1 MPVLPI
7 ASAAVL
13 GLVSATAGEA
23 SPRQD
28 PFYCAERSLGRYFY
42 CASPLEEEL
51 PPAEAETTVTASPS
65 ATAEVEAIRTQLEEL
80 RAEAVL
86 RPTPESV
93 ASYIRFQ
100 REQLDRASTFSDMW
114 RRALWMDPSLDYNLE
129 RPASGFAKRAWLDG
143 RKDERQQALAGLKD
157 RYGLFYFYAASCSA
171 CQTFSPVLRGLA
183 DAHDL
188 TVKAVS
194 TDGGP
199 SAAFPAWV
207 RDSGQKERL
216 GFADA
221 PVPAVILFDSETK
234 EVTPVAFGVTSQA
247 ELEERLFILTQ
258 KEPGADY

>member
-7 ASAAVL
+7 ASAALL
-13 GLVSATAGEA
+13 GLASAMAGDA
-23 SPRQD
+23 GPSQD
-28 PFYCAERSLGRYFY
+28 PFYCAARALGRYFY
-42 CASPLEEEL
+42 CEPPLEEDK
-51 PPAEAETTVTASPS
+51 PPVDAETTGTASPS

-86 RPTPESV
+86 RPTSESV
-93 ASYIRFQ
+93 ARYIRFQ

-143 RKDERQQALAGLKD
+143 RKDERRAALRDLKD

-171 CQTFSPVLRGLA
+171 CQTFSPVLRGMA
-183 DAHDL
+183 EDHGL

-199 SAAFPAWV
+199 SASFPSWV
-207 RDSGQKERL
+207 RDGGQKARL

-221 PVPAVILFDSETK
+221 PVPAVILFDSQTK

-247 ELEERLFILTQ
+247 ELEERLFVLTQ
-258 KEPGADY
+258 KEPGTDY

>member
-7 ASAAVL
+7 ASAAML
-13 GLVSATAGEA
+13 GVASATAGVEA
-23 SPRQD
+23 LSQD
-28 PFYCAERSLGRYFY
+28 HFYCAERSLGRYFY
-42 CASPLEEEL
+42 CQRPVEDEPPDDTGQSDASQ
-51 PPAEAETTVTASPS
+51 PS
-65 ATAEVEAIRTQLEEL
+65 ATAEVEAIREQLVEL

-86 RPTPESV
+86 RPTAESV
-93 ASYIRFQ
+93 ADYIRFQ
-100 REQLDRASTFSDMW
+100 REQLDRASTFSDVW

-143 RKDERQQALAGLKD
+143 RKDERRAALSALKD

-171 CQTFSPVLRGLA
+171 CQTFSPVLRGMA
-183 DAHDL
+183 EEHGL

-199 SAAFPAWV
+199 SASFPEWV
-207 RDSGQKERL
+207 RDSGQKARL

-221 PVPAVILFDSETK
+221 PVPAVILFDSQTR

-247 ELEERLFILTQ
+247 ELEERLFLLTQ
-258 KEPGADY
+258 KEPGTDY